1 MNTDKRYPTLGR
13 KCLHTVQHEC
23 ISSGLYSQCR
33 HECHSG
39 AAKRRCPTFN
49 RVDIWKPCGFSV
61 SPPGQ
66 MIFRWLFITTCR
78 DATPV
83 SSIIGKGWQKVRCWW
98 GPTTVGEHCWW
109 ARFISSQLS
118 GSYRYFIDLWLRHHT
133 WGFQEVIYYYTLSR
147 KPRCGSSQIVLFIIF
162 QWLACLNILY

>member
-1 MNTDKRYPTLGR
+1 MSSHYPVRVYQLR
-13 KCLHTVQHEC
+13 FVLSV
-23 ISSGLYSQCR
+23 R

-78 DATPV
+78 DATHV
-83 SSIIGKGWQKVRCWW
+83 SSIIGKCWQKVRCWW
-98 GPTTVGEHCWW
+98 GSTTVGEHCWW

-118 GSYRYFIDLWLRHHT
+118 GSYTYFIDLWLMHHT
-133 WGFQEVIYYYTLSR
+133 WGFQEVIYYYTY
-147 KPRCGSSQIVLFIIF
+147 QQETEVL
-162 QWLACLNILY
+162 ILTDCPVLRFSGWPV